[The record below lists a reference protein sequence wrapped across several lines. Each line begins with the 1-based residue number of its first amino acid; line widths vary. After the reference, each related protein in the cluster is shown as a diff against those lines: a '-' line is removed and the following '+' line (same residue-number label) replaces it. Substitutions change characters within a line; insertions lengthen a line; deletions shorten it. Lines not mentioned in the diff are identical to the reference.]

1 MNQGKW
7 LIVAMIS
14 VGLAAGGITWWY
26 QYRQSVRVI
35 ELWSPEVTYQIRMAP
50 ECQLLRLT
58 STPTGEGIGVLDI
71 DGAIWGIT
79 QVQDISKAAGIVHA
93 RQALIHDASY
103 DWTAAPPAT
112 SSGGWTEAIRFQEGA
127 QQTTLLFDLE
137 QGIVRN
143 QADQQTSR
151 ITPLIRAGLRTF
163 FDEQWA
169 DDSSA
174 SPATARP

>member
-14 VGLAAGGITWWY
+14 AGLAAGGIAWWY

-50 ECQLLRLT
+50 DCQLLRLT
-58 STPTGEGIGVLDI
+58 SNPAGDGEGVLEVDGVL
-71 DGAIWGIT
+71 WGIT
-79 QVQDISKAAGIVHA
+79 QTQDVSKALGIVHA

-103 DWTAAPPAT
+103 DWTANPTASSPA
-112 SSGGWTEAIRFQEGA
+112 WTEAIRFQEGSE
-127 QQTTLLFDLE
+127 QTTLLFDLE

-143 QADQQTSR
+143 QANEQTGR
-151 ITPLIRAGLRTF
+151 ITPLIQTGLRTF

-169 DDSSA
+169 DDPSV
-174 SPATARP
+174 TADP

>member
-14 VGLAAGGITWWY
+14 AGLAAGGIAWWY

-58 STPTGEGIGVLDI
+58 SNPTEDGDEVLEVDGV
-71 DGAIWGIT
+71 IWRIPQT
-79 QVQDISKAAGIVHA
+79 QDISKASGIVHA

-103 DWTAAPPAT
+103 DWTGDPTA
-112 SSGGWTEAIRFQEGA
+112 SSSAWTEAIRFQEGSE
-127 QQTTLLFDLE
+127 QTTLLFDLK

-143 QADQQTSR
+143 QANEQTGR
-151 ITPLIRAGLRTF
+151 ITPLIRTGLRTF

-169 DDSSA
+169 DDPSV
-174 SPATARP
+174 TADP